1 MPELSTENDHPLQ
14 TDHPPQTDHLS
25 AQTEHLMIDV
35 SAEDR
40 LAEAALSAAARGLHE
55 NYPPSEITTRRARDC
70 LRLIA
75 ASDLRGWI
83 DELNVIRR
91 RPDSGEA
98 SSTPPSSTLQAEYYR
113 LIRILRKRLKD
124 RLLQSDAQVW
134 KSAWKHAIGSV
145 DHAVFRVTESSV
157 HLHRLMSN
165 RQYWRHG

>member
-1 MPELSTENDHPLQ
+1 MPDPKLQ
-14 TDHPPQTDHLS
+14 TEQLRNEQL
-25 AQTEHLMIDV
+25 QTEHLKT
-35 SAEDR
+35 SAEAQGR
-40 LAEAALSAAARGLHE
+40 LADMAMSSAVRCLRESYAPL
-55 NYPPSEITTRRARDC
+55 EITTRRARDC

-83 DELNVIRR
+83 DELSVIRR
-91 RPDSGEA
+91 KPDSGEA